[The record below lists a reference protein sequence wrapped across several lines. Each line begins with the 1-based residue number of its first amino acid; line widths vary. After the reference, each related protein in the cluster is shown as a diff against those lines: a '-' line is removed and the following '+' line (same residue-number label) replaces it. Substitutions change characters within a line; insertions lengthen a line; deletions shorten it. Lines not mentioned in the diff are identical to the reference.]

1 MVAHPFGVQGYLA
14 DALHHL
20 LQQIG
25 IPKLTD
31 EFSEVEALED
41 LAHILREAFEKVCM

>member
-1 MVAHPFGVQGYLA
+1 MVADTLGVQVNLA

-31 EFSEVEALED
+31 EFSEV
-41 LAHILREAFEKVCM
+41 